1 MRPERIARMVT
12 SAIREAARKRTIVVS
27 AGFMRFEIWG
37 LTPEL
42 SRTAKRFGLN
52 C

>member
-12 SAIREAARKRTIVVS
+12 NTSRKAARKRTIVVS
-27 AGFMRFEIWG
+27 AGFMRFEIWD

-42 SRTAKRFGLN
+42 SRSAKRVRLE
-52 C
+52 